1 MTTTAVP
8 GDDEHASSSRPD
20 TEIETEE
27 EREVDMYW
35 KPNPNSGANPKHD
48 HHRRLQVVTYSQRPL
63 ASSSLLRLAVCPA
76 AAIALSNHIV
86 WISTQA
92 CG

>member
-1 MTTTAVP
+1 MTTTTVP

-20 TEIETEE
+20 TETETEDE
-27 EREVDMYW
+27 PD
-35 KPNPNSGANPKHD
+35 SGANPKHD
-48 HHRRLQVVTYSQRPL
+48 HHRRLQVVTYSQLAL
-63 ASSSLLRLAVCPA
+63 ASLVCPA

-92 CG
+92 CR

>member
-1 MTTTAVP
+1 MTTTTVH
-8 GDDEHASSSRPD
+8 GDDEHASSSRP
-20 TEIETEE
+20 ESETETE
-27 EREVDMYW
+27 DEREVDMYR

-48 HHRRLQVVTYSQRPL
+48 HHRRLQVVTYSQRL
-63 ASSSLLRLAVCPA
+63 LGRLLRLAVCPA

-92 CG
+92 ACR